1 MNAMLND
8 ESHHNTHGGSG
19 NTGGID
25 EAAQSDAVRTTSTT
39 QTTVT
44 QTTTPQ
50 TTTTTR
56 TTSDAATTSSPAA
69 QNRRR
74 PTSHSQRRHHK
85 TQRPLH
91 ILLGVTGSIAAFKA
105 CQLASS
111 LTKHGCEVRVMMTA
125 AAQKF
130 IGPASFDALT
140 HTTTRTDMFPA
151 SEYAVSTDEYGDA
164 RVGVSHIEDAKW
176 ADMVVI
182 APATANVIAK
192 FAYGLADDYLTS
204 TVLAA
209 TCPKLV
215 CPAMN
220 VHMYENPATQRNIRI
235 CRELGFRFVDPTS
248 GMLACQDVG
257 KGRMAEPADI
267 ETVIGDILAETE
279 RATTPSG
286 NATPAA
292 TATTPAAAPDTTPF
306 LKGLNVL
313 VTAGPTQ
320 EPLDPVRYLT
330 NHSTGKMGY
339 ALAEAARD
347 LGATVTLVSGPVS
360 LPEPEGVNIVHVT
373 TARDMFAAVSD
384 SFEHADIT
392 VMAAAVGDFRAETAS
407 PQKIKKHGRTTLT
420 LELVANPDILAWAGE
435 HKRTDGSQT
444 LCGFAMET
452 EHLVE
457 NAARKLAEKHCDM
470 LVANNLRDPGAGF
483 ATDTNVVTI
492 LTPAADADDPA
503 DESHNIADIERI
515 GQMPKT
521 ELAKLI
527 LARLNGLRNRH

>member
-1 MNAMLND
+1 MSANH
-8 ESHHNTHGGSG
+8 SSG
-19 NTGGID
+19 
-25 EAAQSDAVRTTSTT
+25 
-39 QTTVT
+39 
-44 QTTTPQ
+44 
-50 TTTTTR
+50 TR
-56 TTSDAATTSSPAA
+56 P
-69 QNRRR
+69 R
-74 PTSHSQRRHHK
+74 
-85 TQRPLH
+85 H

-105 CQLASS
+105 CQLASN
-111 LTKHGCEVRVMMTA
+111 LTKHGHEVRVMMTA
-125 AAQKF
+125 SATKF
-130 IGPASFDALT
+130 VGPVTFDSLT
-140 HTTTRTDMFPA
+140 HTATRTAMFPA
-151 SEYAVSTDEYGDA
+151 AEYATYTDEFGEA

-176 ADMVVI
+176 ADVVVI

-192 FAYGLADDYLTS
+192 FASGIADDYLTS
-204 TVLAA
+204 TTLAA

-220 VHMYENPATQRNIRI
+220 VHMYENPATQRNIAE

-248 GMLACQDVG
+248 GLLACQDVG
-257 KGRMAEPADI
+257 KGRLAEPEDI
-267 ETVIGDILAETE
+267 EKAIDALLAE
-279 RATTPSG
+279 
-286 NATPAA
+286 NDAA
-292 TATTPAAAPDTTPF
+292 TDATTPAPAATGDGHADQP

-339 ALAEAARD
+339 ALAAAARD
-347 LGATVTLVSGPVS
+347 MGAHVTLVSGPVS
-360 LPEPEGVNIVHVT
+360 LEAPEGVDVVDVT
-373 TARDMFAAVSD
+373 TARDMFAAVSERFD
-384 SFEHADIT
+384 ATDVT

-420 LELVANPDILAWAGE
+420 LELVSNPDILAWAGE
-435 HKRTDGSQT
+435 HKRDDGSQV

-457 NAARKLAEKHCDM
+457 NAAKKLAEKHCDM

-492 LTPAADADDPA
+492 LTPPDDVEH
-503 DESHNIADIERI
+503 DHSIADIERI

-521 ELAKLI
+521 D
-527 LARLNGLRNRH
+527 LARLILGRLAALRKVGVAQEV

>member
-1 MNAMLND
+1 MLND

-19 NTGGID
+19 NTN
-25 EAAQSDAVRTTSTT
+25 EVTQSVTKQTTSAT
-39 QTTVT
+39 QTSTSQT
-44 QTTTPQ
+44 STAQTTAPA
-50 TTTTTR
+50 
-56 TTSDAATTSSPAA
+56 TS
-69 QNRRR
+69 RRR
-74 PTSHSQRRHHK
+74 PTSHSAQRHHRK

-130 IGPASFDALT
+130 VGPASFDALT

-267 ETVIGDILAETE
+267 ETVIGDILAEANDATNGKATA
-279 RATTPSG
+279 ATTP
-286 NATPAA
+286 TA
-292 TATTPAAAPDTTPF
+292 TAAPF

-384 SFEHADIT
+384 NFRQSDIT
-392 VMAAAVGDFRAETAS
+392 VMAAAVGDFRAETTS

-420 LELVANPDILAWAGE
+420 LELVSNPDILAWAGE
-435 HKRTDGSQT
+435 HKRDDGSQT

-492 LTPAADADDPA
+492 LTPAADAEDPT

-527 LARLNGLRNRH
+527 LARLNDLRAKPQAKR